1 MSQEKKKGR
10 MMLAAV
16 MAMVVRYSTRKHLKL
31 LHQDSTAREVDL
43 DNDPTLD
50 P

>member
-1 MSQEKKKGR
+1 MMIHEKKKGR

-31 LHQDSTAREVDL
+31 FFQEPVNKNCILA
-43 DNDPTLD
+43 
-50 P
+50 